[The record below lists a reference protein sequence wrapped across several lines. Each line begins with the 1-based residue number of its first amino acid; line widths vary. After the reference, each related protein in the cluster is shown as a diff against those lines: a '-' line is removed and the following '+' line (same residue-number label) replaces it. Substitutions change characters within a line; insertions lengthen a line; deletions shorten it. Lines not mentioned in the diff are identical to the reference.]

1 MIAEKDKDFVVLGDV
16 YADGSH
22 LPKPIEPGD
31 TIFVAD
37 EQFTVAGLLEKKG
50 SFIIDHAILMT
61 EERMKELYSIND
73 TLDLILVTVD
83 SPSEINLVKT
93 RIEHYLRNERDVEEG
108 EEDFSVESPEQN
120 IQNLNAI
127 LFAVQLFVYVIAG
140 VSLLVGGIGIT
151 NTMYT
156 SILERTK
163 EIGVMKSIGAQNKD
177 IFFLFFLESG
187 FLGFVG
193 GLIGVFLGIC
203 IAYFLTAI
211 GTFLLDTTLLTVSI
225 HPLLVVGTLLFSFL
239 LGTVAGLLPAIQAS
253 RLSPV
258 EALRQP

>member
-1 MIAEKDKDFVVLGDV
+1 
-16 YADGSH
+16 
-22 LPKPIEPGD
+22 
-31 TIFVAD
+31 
-37 EQFTVAGLLEKKG
+37 
-50 SFIIDHAILMT
+50 
-61 EERMKELYSIND
+61 
-73 TLDLILVTVD
+73 
-83 SPSEINLVKT
+83 
-93 RIEHYLRNERDVEEG
+93 
-108 EEDFSVESPEQN
+108 
-120 IQNLNAI
+120 
-127 LFAVQLFVYVIAG
+127 
-140 VSLLVGGIGIT
+140 
-151 NTMYT
+151 
-156 SILERTK
+156 
-163 EIGVMKSIGAQNKD
+163 MKSIGAQNKD

-211 GTFLLDTTLLTVSI
+211 GTFLLDPTLLTVSI